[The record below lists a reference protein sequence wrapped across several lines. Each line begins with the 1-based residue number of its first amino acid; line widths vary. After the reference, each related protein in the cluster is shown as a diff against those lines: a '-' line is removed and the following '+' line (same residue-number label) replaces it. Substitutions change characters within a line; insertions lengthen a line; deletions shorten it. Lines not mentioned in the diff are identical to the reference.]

1 MGGYPPSLIAA
12 VVPPPKTGAPEPL
25 GPLNLNTPGTAEAD
39 VTATST
45 GTSATA
51 GGALN
56 TCHEGA
62 MLMHVEPAQGF
73 YAPEDTG
80 ECLQDIT

>member
-12 VVPPPKTGAPEPL
+12 VVPPTRAGVSEPL

-39 VTATST
+39 TAATST
-45 GTSATA
+45 GTSAAA

-56 TCHEGA
+56 ICAEGA
-62 MLMHVEPAQGF
+62 MLVHVEPAEGVC
-73 YAPEDTG
+73 ALEDTG
-80 ECLQDIT
+80 DCREDLA